1 MTYLKEA
8 WYFILNNM
16 TQEEIKKRISVTP
29 TIVCFTEF
37 IVHVAKTG
45 EEEPVSLDEFYEVS
59 NDSKGNVWVSY
70 STGNDD
76 MPYDGFM
83 VTETVEEVRE
93 IVKAAHKAQREAF
106 DKYKIIEL

>member
-1 MTYLKEA
+1 
-8 WYFILNNM
+8 M
-16 TQEEIKKRISVTP
+16 TQEEITKRINVTP

-37 IVHVAKTG
+37 TVHAAETG
-45 EEEPVSLDEFYEVS
+45 EEETVSLDEFYAVS

-93 IVKAAHKAQREAF
+93 IVKVARRMQMEAF
-106 DKYKIIEL
+106 DKYKNIEL

>member
-1 MTYLKEA
+1 
-8 WYFILNNM
+8 M

-37 IVHVAKTG
+37 TVHAAETG
-45 EEEPVSLDEFYEVS
+45 EEETVSLDEFYAVS

-93 IVKAAHKAQREAF
+93 IVKVARRMQMEAF
-106 DKYKIIEL
+106 DKYKNIEL

>member
-1 MTYLKEA
+1 MTK
-8 WYFILNNM
+8 
-16 TQEEIKKRISVTP
+16 EEITKRISITP

-37 IVHVAKTG
+37 IVHSARTG

-70 STGNDD
+70 STGDDD
-76 MPYDGFM
+76 MPYDGFI

-93 IVKAAHKAQREAF
+93 IVAAARKAQMEAF
-106 DKYKIIEL
+106 DKYKNIEL